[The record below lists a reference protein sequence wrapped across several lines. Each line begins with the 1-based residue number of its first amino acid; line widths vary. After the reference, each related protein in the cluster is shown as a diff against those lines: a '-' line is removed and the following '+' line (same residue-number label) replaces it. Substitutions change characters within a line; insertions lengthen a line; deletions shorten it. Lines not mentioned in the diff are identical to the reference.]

1 MDGCLSS
8 WKEQSDLKAGFV
20 ALPVGTR
27 EWYFEITS
35 DRRMFRF
42 T

>member
-20 ALPVGTR
+20 ALPIGTR
-27 EWYFEITS
+27 EYFEITS
-35 DRRMFRF
+35 DRRMFHF